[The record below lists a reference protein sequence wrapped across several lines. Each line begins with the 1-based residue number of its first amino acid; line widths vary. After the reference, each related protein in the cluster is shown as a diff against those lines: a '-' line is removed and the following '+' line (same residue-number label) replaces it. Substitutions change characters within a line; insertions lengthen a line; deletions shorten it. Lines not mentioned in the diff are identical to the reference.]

1 MHKTFWFII
10 LIGLLLA
17 GSRAGGQELPSL
29 EDAAKR
35 VQASTVTVRASALR
49 VDTKDD
55 ASAPKV
61 SVFSGVSLGDGLV
74 ITPLFW
80 PDSVNVRITVPG
92 GEQAEAQARV
102 LDEPS
107 GLALLKVTRDDIPKL
122 ELAEDSPRV
131 GSWILSG
138 SAWGAEK
145 PLVSF
150 GLVSGVDRT
159 VPGTRLP
166 PLLQCSLTTTKT
178 SSGGPIVN
186 QKGKLV
192 GVIVATEKQGEGNG
206 WTYAIPVSHVSRIL
220 RVNEEKFGA
229 KKDRKE
235 VVIIQWRRPVVGM
248 EIGGELDEVV
258 VRRVTKGGPAERAG
272 IKVGDR
278 IVAVDGLRVRSPYQ
292 AVTPTLFK
300 QPGDTATF
308 LVEQEDGSR
317 SLEVV
322 LGGGV
327 AVPRA
332 GGPLISQLI
341 EPKIII
347 DGLVLRNA
355 TNRKKAEI
363 AEVFGSE
370 EALKAMN
377 PDERKLLEKAVDR
390 YQTVIE
396 IQQRRLMRQEQ
407 ELKAI
412 EAENAAL
419 KRRLEVEIKA
429 QSD

>member
-1 MHKTFWFII
+1 MQKTFWFSV
-10 LIGLLLA
+10 LVGLLF
-17 GSRAGGQELPSL
+17 GSRVGGQELPSL
-29 EDAAKR
+29 EDAAKK
-35 VQASTVTVRASALR
+35 VQASTVTVRVNALR
-49 VDTKDD
+49 VAKEGDTN
-55 ASAPKV
+55 AAKV
-61 SVFSGVSLGDGLV
+61 SVFSGVSLGNGLV
-74 ITPLFW
+74 ITPLFS
-80 PDSVNVRITVPG
+80 PDNVTVRITVPG
-92 GEQAEAQARV
+92 GEQAEADARV

-122 ELAEDSPRV
+122 ELADESPRV

-138 SAWGAEK
+138 AAWGAEK
-145 PLVSF
+145 PLVAF

-159 VPGTRLP
+159 IPGTRLP
-166 PLLQCSLTTTKT
+166 PLLQCDLTTTKT

-186 QKGKLV
+186 QKGHLT
-192 GVIVATEKQGEGNG
+192 GVIVATDKQNESNG
-206 WTYAIPVSHVSRIL
+206 WTYAIPVSHVRRML
-220 RVNEEKFGA
+220 RVNDEKFGA
-229 KKDRKE
+229 KKDRKD

-258 VRRVTKGGPAERAG
+258 VKRVTKGGPAARAG

-278 IVAVDGLRVRSPYQ
+278 IVAVDGLKVRSPYQ
-292 AVTPTLFK
+292 AVSPTLFK

-308 LVEQEDGSR
+308 LVEQDNGSR
-317 SLEVV
+317 SIEVV

-327 AVPRA
+327 AVPRV

-355 TNRKKAEI
+355 SNKRKAEI

-370 EALKAMN
+370 EALKAMD

-419 KRRLEVEIKA
+419 KRRLEAAIKA
-429 QSD
+429 ESD